1 MADENNLL
9 YERDMDGESL
19 VKDVLNNGRDCV
31 DIVDDETHE
40 IYYWNTIDRS
50 KKYHVIRVTEYFRL
64 AWDYSKITY
73 HIKEIK

>member
-1 MADENNLL
+1 MVDEGYLVF
-9 YERDMDGESL
+9 ERDMTGESL
-19 VKDVLNNGRDCV
+19 VKDILNSSSHSI

-50 KKYHVIRVTEYFRL
+50 KKYHVRVTEYSRL
-64 AWDYSKITY
+64 AWDYSKLTY